1 MRTIKKMLHTIYNFF
16 FCLKY
21 PFYRIYHRVEGGK
34 PIYSMTWY
42 DYIPGGWK
50 KAFGKQLTKDLK
62 TATKGVKDFKI
73 GDVKEKWGSLRIY
86 PAGSA
91 TDEIWDLIHRYEQLS
106 MCYCQKC
113 GDPVRYR
120 TKGWVS
126 YLCETCFMQHMRNS
140 SYSTIGEVCKA
151 YEECRLTE
159 KDIPEPIMINFYKFW
174 DIKKKNNK

>member
-1 MRTIKKMLHTIYNFF
+1 MRTIKEKLRTIYNFF

-21 PFYRIYHRVEGGK
+21 PFYRVYRRVEGGK
-34 PIYSMTWY
+34 PTYSMTWY
-42 DYIPGGWK
+42 DYIPEGWK

-73 GDVKEKWGSLRIY
+73 VDVKEKWGILRIY
-86 PAGSA
+86 PAGNIP
-91 TDEIWDLIHRYEQLS
+91 DEVWDLLRRYEQLS
-106 MCYCQKC
+106 MCYCQNC
-113 GDPVRYR
+113 GGSVRYCTR
-120 TKGWVS
+120 GWVS
-126 YLCETCFMQHMRNS
+126 YLCETCFMQHMRSS

-159 KDIPEPIMINFYKFW
+159 KDIPEPIVVNFYRFW

>member
-1 MRTIKKMLHTIYNFF
+1 MKTIKKMLHTIYNFF

-21 PFYRIYHRVEGGK
+21 PFYRVYRRVEGGK
-34 PIYSMTWY
+34 PVYSMTWY
-42 DYIPGGWK
+42 DYIPEGWK

-62 TATKGVKDFKI
+62 AVTKGVKDFKI

-86 PAGSA
+86 PMGSA
-91 TDEIWDLIHRYEQLS
+91 TDEIWDLLHRYEQLS

-126 YLCETCFMQHMRNS
+126 YLCETCFMQHMRSS

-159 KDIPEPIMINFYKFW
+159 KDIPEPIVVNFYKFW